1 MDVAG
6 LDGRQRIA
14 VTYLPVVTIQE
25 PDPPVDLRTPAV
37 PGGGL
42 RTVSGGGRLEM
53 LTGTAAG
60 IATTPL
66 AGSRCG
72 AAGTAGLDHAVA
84 DGSGVWFVLAGA
96 DGDRLAHLDPERGE
110 HGPDGPGRAAGSGD
124 GPDGAGRRSLLFV
137 ARDARGAALWRL
149 PAADA
154 ALDTADAAPVTCPP
168 GP

>member
-1 MDVAG
+1 
-6 LDGRQRIA
+6 
-14 VTYLPVVTIQE
+14 
-25 PDPPVDLRTPAV
+25 
-37 PGGGL
+37 
-42 RTVSGGGRLEM
+42 M

-96 DGDRLAHLDPERGE
+96 DGDRLAHLDPN
-110 HGPDGPGRAAGSGD
+110 AGSTVRTVPAVLPGAVTALTAPGD
-124 GPDGAGRRSLLFV
+124 GSLLFV